1 MRGLWVTEYTE
12 FNNLTIEDIPSAK
25 LEATQVRIKVKAAG
39 VSFANNL
46 VVSGRYQRKPP
57 LPFTPGTECSGE
69 IIECGSN
76 VTRFKPGDR
85 VFSVLDWGGH
95 AEEVVAWEVNTYPIS
110 DKLTFAQATNFN
122 SYATSLAALSWNHL
136 LNLQPKQTILVHGA
150 AGAIGLATIDL
161 AKMFG
166 ANVIAT
172 GSTKAKR
179 SAASSQGADYVID
192 YSSGQFVDQVK
203 EITNSN
209 GVDAIV
215 DPVGGKIFE
224 ESLRCLKVEG
234 RICPIGFTSGQ
245 AAKIPS
251 NILLVKNITVC
262 GLNMGTYY
270 GWSPTDIRYE
280 MENRI
285 RRLMKKINKW
295 AENKNIN
302 IKVCDTFPLSNFKE
316 AMSLVTSRKSIG
328 RVVLLMD

>member
-12 FNNLTIEDIPSAK
+12 FNNLTIENIPPAK
-25 LEATQVRIKVKAAG
+25 LETAQVRIKVKAAG

-46 VVSGRYQRKPP
+46 VVSGKYQRKPP

-122 SYATSLAALSWNHL
+122 SYATSLAALTWNHL
-136 LNLQPKQTILVHGA
+136 LNLQPGQTILVHGA

-172 GSTKAKR
+172 GSTKAKLF
-179 SAASSQGADYVID
+179 AASSQGADYVID
-192 YSSGQFVDQVK
+192 YSSGEFVDQVK
-203 EITNSN
+203 AVSYTHLTL
-209 GVDAIV
+209 
-215 DPVGGKIFE
+215 P
-224 ESLRCLKVEG
+224 
-234 RICPIGFTSGQ
+234 T
-245 AAKIPS
+245 
-251 NILLVKNITVC
+251 ILLV
-262 GLNMGTYY
+262 
-270 GWSPTDIRYE
+270 
-280 MENRI
+280 
-285 RRLMKKINKW
+285 
-295 AENKNIN
+295 
-302 IKVCDTFPLSNFKE
+302 
-316 AMSLVTSRKSIG
+316 
-328 RVVLLMD
+328 

>member
-12 FNNLTIEDIPSAK
+12 FNNLTIENIPPAK
-25 LEATQVRIKVKAAG
+25 LEAAQVRIKVKAAG

-46 VVSGRYQRKPP
+46 VVSGKYQRKPP

-76 VTRFKPGDR
+76 VTRFKPSDR

-122 SYATSLAALSWNHL
+122 SYATSLAALTWNHL
-136 LNLQPKQTILVHGA
+136 LNLQPGQTILVHGA

-179 SAASSQGADYVID
+179 FAASSQGADYVID
-192 YSSGQFVDQVK
+192 YSSGEFVDQVK

-224 ESLRCLKVEG
+224 DSLRCLKVEG

-245 AAKIPS
+245 PAKIPS

-270 GWSPTDIRYE
+270 GWSPRDIRYE
-280 MENRI
+280 MEHRI
-285 RRLMKKINKW
+285 RPLMNKINKW

-302 IKVCDTFPLSNFKE
+302 MKVCDTFPLSNFKE

>member
-12 FNNLTIEDIPSAK
+12 FNNLTIENIPPAK
-25 LEATQVRIKVKAAG
+25 LETAQVRIKVKAAG

-46 VVSGRYQRKPP
+46 VVSGKYQRKPP

-122 SYATSLAALSWNHL
+122 SYATSLAALTWNHL
-136 LNLQPKQTILVHGA
+136 LNLQPGQTILVHGA

-161 AKMFG
+161 
-166 ANVIAT
+166 
-172 GSTKAKR
+172 
-179 SAASSQGADYVID
+179 
-192 YSSGQFVDQVK
+192 
-203 EITNSN
+203 
-209 GVDAIV
+209 
-215 DPVGGKIFE
+215 GKIFE
-224 ESLRCLKVEG
+224 DSLRCLRVEG

-245 AAKIPS
+245 PAKIPS

-280 MENRI
+280 MEHRI
-285 RRLMKKINKW
+285 RPLMNKINKW

-302 IKVCDTFPLSNFKE
+302 MKVCDTFPLSNFKE